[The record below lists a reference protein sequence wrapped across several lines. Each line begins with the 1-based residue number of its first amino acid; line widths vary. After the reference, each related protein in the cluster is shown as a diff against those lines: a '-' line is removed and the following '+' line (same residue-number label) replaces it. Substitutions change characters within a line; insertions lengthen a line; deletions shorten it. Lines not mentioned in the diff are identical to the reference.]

1 MKRFTSVVLML
12 CIAMMCTTPYE
23 AQSQNRRTGG
33 GTSGNSTKKETVQT
47 KGQNT
52 TTSSSTPRRTGS
64 TGSSSIT
71 TNTNTSR
78 SSEPRTKMVTPS
90 GQTQKQQNT
99 APAKKQNNAPAQ
111 VQDRRTQGTS
121 MNNSRSHSAEIS
133 RKNSDVGRQNIPA
146 DRNVRKNEAN
156 RDKGKGDIGKAPKP
170 KNDKYGDPM
179 YNHRSHKPAAV
190 QYHHSLPPK
199 RGPEYVRPYLEPK
212 HRPMPSY
219 RYGDHFFGHRINV
232 LPRGYVVM
240 RIGGIDYYYI
250 DGVYYRRYLLGGYYV
265 CRPPRGTTIASTLF
279 NVALTAIAINT
290 IRDEIARAQRAAIL
304 STRYG
309 NVNANNGY
317 VVRTSDDYYNTNL
330 VNQAGQDY
338 YYQDGVFYI
347 LKNGQYYVI
356 EPPIGALVTEIPAD
370 YDEIV
375 LEGRTYYQVEDTLYK
390 ATVIDG
396 ALYFEVVC
404 NL

>member
-1 MKRFTSVVLML
+1 MKKMTCVVLML
-12 CIAMMCTTPYE
+12 CIAMMCTTPFE

-33 GTSGNSTKKETVQT
+33 GNSGNATKKEQPAARSS
-47 KGQNT
+47 Q
-52 TTSSSTPRRTGS
+52 SSSTTS
-64 TGSSSIT
+64 A
-71 TNTNTSR
+71 SR

-90 GQTQKQQNT
+90 GQTQRKNQPAGTTTQTGRNT
-99 APAKKQNNAPAQ
+99 QSNRSTQATTTRKANSAPAQ
-111 VQDRRTQGTS
+111 VQDRRPKSATTT
-121 MNNSRSHSAEIS
+121 NSNSHSAQIS
-133 RKNSDVGRQNIPA
+133 RKNSDVGRQNIPS
-146 DRNVRKNEAN
+146 N
-156 RDKGKGDIGKAPKP
+156 REVKPTAPKNGT
-170 KNDKYGDPM
+170 KSNKG
-179 YNHRSHKPAAV
+179 YNERIPNNKPPREHRPAAV
-190 QYHHSLPPK
+190 QYHSSLPAH

-219 RYGDHFFGHRINV
+219 RYGDHYFGHRLRA
-232 LPRGYVVM
+232 LPRGYVTIRV
-240 RIGGIDYYYI
+240 GGLDYYYF
-250 DGVYYRRYLLGGYYV
+250 DGIYYRPYLLGGYYV
-265 CRPPRGTTIASTLF
+265 CRPPRGTTITSTML

-290 IRDEIARAQRAAIL
+290 IRNEIERAQRAARI
-304 STRYG
+304 STVYG
-309 NVNANNGY
+309 NTKTGY
-317 VVRTSDDYYNTNL
+317 VVRTNDDYYQTNL

-370 YDEIV
+370 YEEIE
-375 LEGRTYYQVEDTLYK
+375 LDGRTYYQVEDTLYK

>member
-12 CIAMMCTTPYE
+12 CIAMMCTTPFE

-33 GTSGNSTKKETVQT
+33 GNSGNATKKEQPAA
-47 KGQNT
+47 
-52 TTSSSTPRRTGS
+52 SSSKS
-64 TGSSSIT
+64 
-71 TNTNTSR
+71 TNTQSATR

-90 GQTQKQQNT
+90 GQTQRQNQPANRGSQTTTSKKQQNT
-99 APAKKQNNAPAQ
+99 APAQ
-111 VQDRRTQGTS
+111 VQDRR
-121 MNNSRSHSAEIS
+121 NNGNVKPNNQSHSAEIS
-133 RKNSDVGRQNIPA
+133 RRNSDVGRQNIPA
-146 DRNVRKNEAN
+146 QGT
-156 RDKGKGDIGKAPKP
+156 KGKDKNAKP
-170 KNDKYGDPM
+170 NNAKPNNDRFGDPM
-179 YNHRSHKPAAV
+179 YGNKPHKPAAV
-190 QYHHSLPPK
+190 QYHNNLPPK
-199 RGPEYVRPYLEPK
+199 HGPGYERPYLEPK
-212 HRPMPSY
+212 HKPMPSY
-219 RYGDHFFGHRINV
+219 RYGDHFFGHRINT

-240 RIGGIDYYYI
+240 RIGGHDYYYANGI
-250 DGVYYRRYLLGGYYV
+250 YYRRYLLGGYYV
-265 CRPPRGTTIASTLF
+265 CRPPRGTAITSTLF

-290 IRDEIARAQRAAIL
+290 IRDEIARTNRAARL

-309 NVNANNGY
+309 TTNTGY

-330 VNQAGQDY
+330 LNQAGQDY

-356 EPPIGALVTEIPAD
+356 EPPIGALVTEIPND
-370 YDEIV
+370 YEEIE
-375 LEGRTYYQVEDTLYK
+375 LDGRTYYQVEDTLYK

>member
-71 TNTNTSR
+71 TNTNR
-78 SSEPRTKMVTPS
+78 SAEPKTKMVTPS
-90 GQTQKQQNT
+90 GQTRKQTQMQ
-99 APAKKQNNAPAQ
+99 AQPQKKQNTAPAQ
-111 VQDRRTQGTS
+111 VQDRRSQGTVS
-121 MNNSRSHSAEIS
+121 NNSRSHSAEIS
-133 RKNSDVGRQNIPA
+133 RRNSNVGRQNIPA
-146 DRNVRKNEAN
+146 QRNVDRKPN
-156 RDKGKGDIGKAPKP
+156 
-170 KNDKYGDPM
+170 
-179 YNHRSHKPAAV
+179 HKPAAV
-190 QYHHSLPPK
+190 QYHNNLPPK

-219 RYGDHFFGHRINV
+219 RYGDHYFGHRITI

-240 RIGGIDYYYI
+240 RVGGLDYYYYN
-250 DGVYYRRYLLGGYYV
+250 GVYYRPYLLGGYYV
-265 CRPPRGTTIASTLF
+265 CRPPRGTTIASTML

-290 IRDEIARAQRAAIL
+290 IRDEIARAQRAAAISNRY
-304 STRYG
+304 STVHT
-309 NVNANNGY
+309 NY

-330 VNQAGQDY
+330 ITQNGQDY

-347 LKNGQYYVI
+347 LHNGQYYVI

-370 YDEIV
+370 YEEIE

>member
-1 MKRFTSVVLML
+1 MKKMTCVVLML
-12 CIAMMCTTPYE
+12 CIAMMCTTPFE

-33 GTSGNSTKKETVQT
+33 GTSGNATQKEQPQTKKEQP
-47 KGQNT
+47 Q
-52 TTSSSTPRRTGS
+52 
-64 TGSSSIT
+64 
-71 TNTNTSR
+71 
-78 SSEPRTKMVTPS
+78 TKMVTPS
-90 GQTQKQQNT
+90 GQTQRQNRQAGGGTQTTTTRKQQNT
-99 APAKKQNNAPAQ
+99 APAQ
-111 VQDRRTQGTS
+111 VQDRR
-121 MNNSRSHSAEIS
+121 NNGNTTTNNHSHSAEIS
-133 RKNSDVGRQNIPA
+133 RKNSDVGRQNVPA
-146 DRNVRKNEAN
+146 QGKRDKEVRKNEPQ
-156 RDKGKGDIGKAPKP
+156 RDKGNVSKAPKG
-170 KNDKYGDPM
+170 KNEKYGDPM
-179 YNHRSHKPAAV
+179 YNKRERKPAAV
-190 QYHHSLPPK
+190 QYHNKPPK
-199 RGPEYVRPYLEPK
+199 RGPEYTRPYLEPK
-212 HRPMPSY
+212 HRPRPSY
-219 RYGDHFFGHRINV
+219 RYGDHFFGHRLTT
-232 LPRGYVVM
+232 LPRGYVKM
-240 RIGGIDYYYI
+240 RIGGIDYYYF

-290 IRDEIARAQRAAIL
+290 IRDEIARAQRAAVL

-309 NVNANNGY
+309 NTNTGY